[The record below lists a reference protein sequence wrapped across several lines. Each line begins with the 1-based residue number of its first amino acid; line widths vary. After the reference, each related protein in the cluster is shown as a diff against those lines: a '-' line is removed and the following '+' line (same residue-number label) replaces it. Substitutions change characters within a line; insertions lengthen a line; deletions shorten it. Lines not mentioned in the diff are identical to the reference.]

1 MLHSR
6 CTVRTEV
13 FNTSAVSSSLKP
25 PKKRSSTSRLLR
37 SSNLATSLRRA
48 SSLRQASCKYAAEP
62 LQGGKPGRD
71 CRSFDLPP
79 ALEAPSVR
87 TDVTLSS
94 RASHLSLFGW
104 FGKILALLFRR
115 TLYRQRKEYL
125 MLKTIIT
132 LAVSA
137 VILSAAEPYLGTW
150 KANVAKSKYSPGP
163 APKSHVATYTKDGE
177 WVVLK
182 TDTVAADGQT
192 VSASNRY
199 KRDGKEYPFD
209 GPTVGKGTIAVK
221 AIGDHITDA
230 TLKSDGGRHGDGPHG
245 RLEGW
250 QDSYA
255 DKHGHQRRR

>member
-1 MLHSR
+1 
-6 CTVRTEV
+6 
-13 FNTSAVSSSLKP
+13 
-25 PKKRSSTSRLLR
+25 
-37 SSNLATSLRRA
+37 
-48 SSLRQASCKYAAEP
+48 
-62 LQGGKPGRD
+62 
-71 CRSFDLPP
+71 
-79 ALEAPSVR
+79 
-87 TDVTLSS
+87 
-94 RASHLSLFGW
+94 
-104 FGKILALLFRR
+104 
-115 TLYRQRKEYL
+115 

-221 AIGDHITDA
+221 AIGDHITVMVH
-230 TLKSDGGRHGDGPHG
+230 TVVSKDGKTRTQTSTGTNADGKKLHNTVVF
-245 RLEGW
+245 EK
-250 QDSYA
+250 Q
-255 DKHGHQRRR
+255 

>member
-1 MLHSR
+1 
-6 CTVRTEV
+6 
-13 FNTSAVSSSLKP
+13 
-25 PKKRSSTSRLLR
+25 
-37 SSNLATSLRRA
+37 
-48 SSLRQASCKYAAEP
+48 
-62 LQGGKPGRD
+62 
-71 CRSFDLPP
+71 
-79 ALEAPSVR
+79 
-87 TDVTLSS
+87 
-94 RASHLSLFGW
+94 
-104 FGKILALLFRR
+104 
-115 TLYRQRKEYL
+115 

-221 AIGDHITDA
+221 AIGDNITDA
-230 TLKSDGGRHGDGPHG
+230 TLKSDGGRTVMVHTVVSKDGKTRTQTSTG
-245 RLEGW
+245 TN
-250 QDSYA
+250 A
-255 DKHGHQRRR
+255 DGKKLHNTVVFEKQ